1 MHIKQIRLEPCLCSR
16 AYDWSHQKDLVVTLF
31 PCPPT
36 PLQLS
41 PEGQA
46 ITEDR
51 AHPSQPWLRW
61 SPPTRVPGQ
70 DFHSYLASSLSHL
83 QQPVSDQI
91 SVSGMFT
98 PNPHSSPLPQHCLN
112 PHLCLPP
119 LCLSQDLP
127 PLFPLLLHY
136 YRTTRII
143 LLKNKAGF
151 VTYLFKS
158 LFWLVHG

>member
-1 MHIKQIRLEPCLCSR
+1 MAPPAKSQQKGGKLVPREGGTFINRRSR
-16 AYDWSHQKDLVVTLF
+16 FLL
-31 PCPPT
+31 PCPC
-36 PLQLS
+36 PLVQAISQELQGNLRRDPSLRLCLS

-46 ITEDR
+46 ITEDEV
-51 AHPSQPWLRW
+51 HPSQPWLRW

-83 QQPVSDQI
+83 QQPISDQI

-112 PHLCLPP
+112 PHPCLPP

-136 YRTTRII
+136 
-143 LLKNKAGF
+143 
-151 VTYLFKS
+151 
-158 LFWLVHG
+158 